1 MTELICLGDSLTFGP
16 GVPKSQKWTSL
27 AHSEHLR
34 ITNLGIPGDTT
45 AGMLARLQNLLQT
58 PVLQLNP
65 VLRPMVLILG
75 GTNDIF
81 FAGSDIAARGNLAAM
96 VHQLSAAGYRPVVGI
111 PLPISPQDAPQKWQ
125 ELADFVHSAALLEDY
140 CRWLKVFCKAF
151 DVPTVDFRKDYV
163 NQDGSVRRY
172 LLADGLHPN
181 TEGHR
186 VMAARLLEDLHC

>member
-1 MTELICLGDSLTFGP
+1 MFVRRHFSLTELICLGDSLTFGP

-34 ITNLGIPGDTT
+34 INNLGIPGDTT

-96 VHQLSAAGYRPVVGI
+96 VHQLSAAGYLYSLDFFENSVKLLVFHKTHI
-111 PLPISPQDAPQKWQ
+111 DNHIDFIST
-125 ELADFVHSAALLEDY
+125 L
-140 CRWLKVFCKAF
+140 
-151 DVPTVDFRKDYV
+151 
-163 NQDGSVRRY
+163 
-172 LLADGLHPN
+172 
-181 TEGHR
+181 
-186 VMAARLLEDLHC
+186 